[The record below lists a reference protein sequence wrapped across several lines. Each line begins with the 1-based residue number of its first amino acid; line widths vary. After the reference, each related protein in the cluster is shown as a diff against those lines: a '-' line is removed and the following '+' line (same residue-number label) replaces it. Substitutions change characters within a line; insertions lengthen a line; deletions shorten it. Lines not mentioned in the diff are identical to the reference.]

1 MHFSNYRFT
10 LGLGTS
16 IIIFCGACQSSSDV
30 GTPGVSLPKV
40 LPKATVTVESLR
52 QPQQVEQLI
61 PLAGSV
67 MQRLA
72 ILNGWLYQVDDGTGQ
87 VWVLTQ
93 QTAPE
98 LGQEVYL
105 KGVLRYEAIVINQ
118 ADLGDYYLEE
128 QERQLLPSTP

>member
-16 IIIFCGACQSSSDV
+16 IIILCGACQSSGDV
-30 GTPGVSLPKV
+30 STPGVSLPKA
-40 LPKATVTVESLR
+40 LPKVTVTVESLR
-52 QPQQVEQLI
+52 QPQQVEQSI
-61 PLAGSV
+61 TLAGSV
-67 MQRLA
+67 TQRLV

-93 QTAPE
+93 QAAPE

-118 ADLGDYYLEE
+118 ADLGDYYVEE
-128 QERQLLPSTP
+128 EERQLLQPTP